1 MLAPMRGF
9 WLALALAAG
18 IGFASVAYG
27 QAGTVPST
35 ARGEL
40 TLPEIVERDA
50 LLQPGVDAMK
60 KDDPATALAAFP
72 NDLKTLRYSALAALK
87 SAKKANK
94 PSLKAAGFLIEEF
107 EVQGKR
113 VQVGVFP
120 SLAGRYHTL
129 YRFMLVEPAKVE
141 SSASTQSGGGDRC
154 NDPNFL
160 PYMDVEADD
169 VLPDGPVAR
178 GPGGPPPF

>member
-60 KDDPATALAAFP
+60 KDDPATALAA
-72 NDLKTLRYSALAALK
+72 LK

-113 VQVGVFP
+113 VRVGVFP

-169 VLPDGPVAR
+169 VLPDGPAAR
-178 GPGGPPPF
+178 GAGGPPPF